1 MTVMSN
7 PCKINTPDRNT
18 GKSSQKYYIRP
29 FQFLSTLLASL
40 EKSFSN
46 LCTHPSILPTVPQS
60 MFRNPTL
67 VVYSLLHDYTEGI
80 IPSLTVLLLVVYESV
95 VCGHK
100 CNVVGGGHDSVGAVG
115 HYSVSGGMVM
125 TVSVL
130 LVMIVLVM
138 VFMTVLGCWSLQC

>member
-7 PCKINTPDRNT
+7 PCKINTPYKIT
-18 GKSSQKYYIRP
+18 GKSSQKCYLRP

-115 HYSVSGGMVM
+115 HDSVGAVGH
-125 TVSVL
+125 SVL
-130 LVMIVLVM
+130 VVV
-138 VFMTVLGCWSLQC
+138 WS

>member
-7 PCKINTPDRNT
+7 PCKINTPDIGTQGKAAKNT
-18 GKSSQKYYIRP
+18 TYARFNIW
-29 FQFLSTLLASL
+29 TLLASL

-46 LCTHPSILPTVPQS
+46 LCTHASILPTVPQS

-115 HYSVSGGMVM
+115 HDSVGAVGH
-125 TVSVL
+125 SVL
-130 LVMIVLVM
+130 VVV
-138 VFMTVLGCWSLQC
+138 WS

>member
-29 FQFLSTLLASL
+29 FQFLSTFLASL

-80 IPSLTVLLLVVYESV
+80 IPSSLTVLLLVVYESV

-115 HYSVSGGMVM
+115 HDSVGAVGH
-125 TVSVL
+125 SVL
-130 LVMIVLVM
+130 VVV
-138 VFMTVLGCWSLQC
+138 WS